1 MMKKIRLSIAVLL
14 LFMLVLAGC
23 GRDTAQNVPQSGYD
37 VTDIQGHVT
46 HFAEKPKHIVTL
58 SLSTD
63 ITMLGLVEPERM
75 AAINALADDPV
86 SSNIAGIA
94 QNIPEKIGMPTSE
107 QLMALHPDLVV
118 APDWG
123 DITIVDS
130 LRDLGIPV
138 VVCKGVRSIDEIR
151 ETVTLLAAAA
161 GEPAR
166 GEDLVRQMDEKLAAL
181 KEETSKIP
189 TAERKTVVLIS
200 LMSSYGGIGSTFDDA
215 CGYAGVKNG
224 MAELGIH
231 TGQVMT
237 KEQLVAIDPD
247 ILFLPTYNAHGTYD
261 VAAFREK
268 YLGDP
273 ALATLKAI
281 KTGALREPRE
291 GYIYNGSQDIVF
303 GAQEIAYMAYGDA
316 FAQPD
321 GLHLTAV
328 KR

>member
-1 MMKKIRLSIAVLL
+1 MKQLRLSIAVLL
-14 LFMLVLAGC
+14 LLMLALAGC
-23 GRDTAQNVPQSGYD
+23 GRDAAQNAPAAGYD
-37 VTDIQGHVT
+37 VTDIKGHVT
-46 HFAEKPKHIVTL
+46 HFAEKPQRIVTL

-86 SSNIAGIA
+86 SSNIAGVA

-138 VVCKGVRSIDEIR
+138 VVCKGVRSIEEIR

-161 GEPAR
+161 GEEAR
-166 GEDLVRQMDEKLAAL
+166 GEDLVRQMDEKPAAL
-181 KEETSKIP
+181 KERTGKIP
-189 TAERKTVVLIS
+189 EAERKTVVLIS
-200 LMSSYGGIGSTFDDA
+200 LMSAYGGIGSTFDDA
-215 CGYAGVKNG
+215 CGYAGVENG

-261 VAAFREK
+261 VNAFRQK
-268 YLGDP
+268 YLDDP
-273 ALATLKAI
+273 ALAPLKAI
-281 KTGALREPRE
+281 RTGALREPRE

-328 KR
+328 K

>member
-1 MMKKIRLSIAVLL
+1 
-14 LFMLVLAGC
+14 
-23 GRDTAQNVPQSGYD
+23 
-37 VTDIQGHVT
+37 
-46 HFAEKPKHIVTL
+46 
-58 SLSTD
+58 
-63 ITMLGLVEPERM
+63 
-75 AAINALADDPV
+75 
-86 SSNIAGIA
+86 
-94 QNIPEKIGMPTSE
+94 
-107 QLMALHPDLVV
+107 
-118 APDWG
+118 
-123 DITIVDS
+123 
-130 LRDLGIPV
+130 
-138 VVCKGVRSIDEIR
+138 
-151 ETVTLLAAAA
+151 
-161 GEPAR
+161 
-166 GEDLVRQMDEKLAAL
+166 MDEKLAAL